1 MICCGRVACLL
12 DGLLLLLLLM
22 VVKGGAVWKNYRPG
36 MVVEEGRVK

>member
-1 MICCGRVACLL
+1 MVCCGRVACLL
-12 DGLLLLLLLM
+12 DGLLLLLM